1 MLQKIESK
9 LYIRQIVH
17 LEPSMLNTMAAW
29 MYHWWGEPEGHSI
42 EVVKCYLMHSIEQ
55 TRLPQ
60 TYGMFF
66 NDELIGMYQFRLD
79 DLFVRPDIYPW
90 LANVYID
97 EKYRNHGYGQYLMQS
112 VRENA
117 RRNLDFPEIYL
128 FTKYIGF
135 YERFGWEFLTEIDTY
150 LEDGR
155 IQRLY
160 RLRLDTET

>member
-1 MLQKIESK
+1 MFHKMDSTVH
-9 LYIRQIVH
+9 IRQIVH
-17 LEPSMLNTMAAW
+17 LDTSMLDTMADW

-42 EVVKCYLMHSIEQ
+42 EVIKCYLEHSIQE

-60 TYGMFF
+60 TFGMFL
-66 NDELIGMYQFRLD
+66 NEQLIGMYQFRLD

-97 EKYRNHGYGQYLMQS
+97 EKYRNQGYGQYLMQS
-112 VRENA
+112 VCENA
-117 RRNLDFPEIYL
+117 KRYLTFPEIYL
-128 FTKYIGF
+128 FTKHIGF
-135 YERFGWEFLTEIDTY
+135 YERFGWEFISEIDTY

-160 RLRLDTET
+160 RLKLDR